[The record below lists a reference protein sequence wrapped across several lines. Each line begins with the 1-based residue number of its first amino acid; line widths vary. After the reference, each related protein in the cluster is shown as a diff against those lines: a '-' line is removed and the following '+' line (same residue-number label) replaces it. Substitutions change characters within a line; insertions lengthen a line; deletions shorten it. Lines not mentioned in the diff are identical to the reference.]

1 MVRCLT
7 FRILASHRPAVK
19 RHVTSSIEVAQQRR
33 CFTVLLEDD
42 NDASS
47 TDQQQVRLS
56 KRMSELG
63 ICSRREAAAILK
75 RANEQAANRDVS
87 HLKHLKE
94 VIYLRGQPVIDGTSV
109 KVSPDERYIEIRAG
123 DDPPTVTEGDDEL
136 KEFVPYEKRP
146 YEDIMG
152 DTIVLNKPS
161 KSSFAVSI
169 LCTKSLCSYFSSS
182 SWICEWAGGT
192 STCTRS
198 TVIES

>member
-7 FRILASHRPAVK
+7 FRILASHRLAVK
-19 RHVTSSIEVAQQRR
+19 RHVKSSIEVVQQRR

-42 NDASS
+42 NHES
-47 TDQQQVRLS
+47 TTPLVRLS

-75 RANEQAANRDVS
+75 RANEQASNRDVS

-94 VIYLRGQPVIDGTSV
+94 VIYLRGKPVVDGTAV
-109 KVSPDERYIEIRAG
+109 KVSPDEKYIEIRAG

-161 KSSFAVSI
+161 KYSFVVSI
-169 LCTKSLCSYFSSS
+169 LCTKSLRLFLLSSS
-182 SWICEWAGGT
+182 SWIC
-192 STCTRS
+192 
-198 TVIES
+198 

>member
-1 MVRCLT
+1 MVMCST

-42 NDASS
+42 NDTSITPT

-75 RANEQAANRDVS
+75 RANEQAVNRDVS

-94 VIYLRGQPVIDGTSV
+94 VIYLRGKPVVDGTAV
-109 KVSPDERYIEIRAG
+109 KVPPDEKYIEIRAG

-161 KSSFAVSI
+161 KYSFVVSI
-169 LCTKSLCSYFSSS
+169 LCTKSLLSFSLLF
-182 SWICEWAGGT
+182 
-192 STCTRS
+192 
-198 TVIES
+198 